1 MQLGG
6 GVCIPQRSA
15 QADSNTIL
23 TVLQV
28 ALTTRFK
35 PGGGHTGFGIVLCE
49 RQVVRPKRGG
59 IGVDACFRRG
69 APFFSLGI
77 WNTGRFEERDLPL
90 GVAESV
96 SMVWKAGSVLGV
108 FVTSGS
114 PPDPQF

>member
-15 QADSNTIL
+15 QADTNTIL
-23 TVLQV
+23 TVLQ
-28 ALTTRFK
+28 AAITTRFK

-59 IGVDACFRRG
+59 FGADACFRRG

-77 WNTGRFEERDLPL
+77 WNSGRFEERDLPL
-90 GVAESV
+90 GVAESIP
-96 SMVWKAGSVLGV
+96 MVWKAGSVFSIG
-108 FVTSGS
+108 TDS
-114 PPDPQF
+114 